1 MKRDF
6 HHLTCQS
13 ITHRK
18 ELSGEI
24 LFPLLP
30 KNCTRFSNIN
40 GTGFYTIAF
49 AYYIIRNSRGLDTF
63 YYKENYCYEYDELL
77 FDGNT
82 PEEFIASRPEA
93 RLLPSGVRAESEG
106 SSPGNKVTTK
116 SPAIGKCGEW
126 CWQTKLSKKNIT
138 SCMDICVSKQEGN
151 PVLRFFVGG
160 VIPKMAASGSTLFQL
175 FQEKKQ
181 AKTMKDSESSSKE
194 KKWIFGG
201 SFDTFGRSSPQQVD
215 LIRKGRSARRKADSK
230 NAVITELE
238 VTNVLVAE
246 DWSPDKPLIARLFSG
261 ILKDVPQPLVIVR
274 ELRSD
279 LWVPV
284 LVTLNP
290 SESIAN
296 YGDLLVPYGDA
307 RIDQHAS

>member
-1 MKRDF
+1 MAKRLALYFTTKKKDHQTPLSSVLRRTGWIIPLIKLSINLLKRDF

-63 YYKENYCYEYDELL
+63 YYKENYCYECDELL

-194 KKWIFGG
+194 KSGY
-201 SFDTFGRSSPQQVD
+201 SEAALTH
-215 LIRKGRSARRKADSK
+215 LA
-230 NAVITELE
+230 E
-238 VTNVLVAE
+238 VL
-246 DWSPDKPLIARLFSG
+246 
-261 ILKDVPQPLVIVR
+261 
-274 ELRSD
+274 
-279 LWVPV
+279 
-284 LVTLNP
+284 LNK
-290 SESIAN
+290 ST
-296 YGDLLVPYGDA
+296 
-307 RIDQHAS
+307 

>member
-1 MKRDF
+1 MKSCF
-6 HHLTCQS
+6 LYY
-13 ITHRK
+13 
-18 ELSGEI
+18 
-24 LFPLLP
+24 P
-30 KNCTRFSNIN
+30 KNCTRFSDIN
-40 GTGFYTIAF
+40 GTDLYTIAF
-49 AYYIIRNSRGLDTF
+49 AYHIIRNSRGLDTF
-63 YYKENYCYEYDELL
+63 YYKENYCYEYEELL
-77 FDGNT
+77 FDGQT

-93 RLLPSGVRAESEG
+93 RLLPSGVRAESED

-126 CWQTKLSKKNIT
+126 CWQTKLPKKNIT
-138 SCMDICVSKQEGN
+138 SCMDICVSKKEGN

-160 VIPKMAASGSTLFQL
+160 VIPKMAGSGSTLFQL
-175 FQEKKQ
+175 FQDKKQ
-181 AKTMKDSESSSKE
+181 AKTMKDGESPSKE

-201 SFDTFGRSSPQQVD
+201 SFDTFGRSSPQPVN
-215 LIRKGRSARRKADSK
+215 LLGKGRSARRKADSK

-238 VTNVLVAE
+238 VTNVLVEE
-246 DWSPDKPLIARLFSG
+246 DWSPDKPLIARLLSG
-261 ILKDVPQPLVIVR
+261 ILKDVPQPLVIVK

-290 SESIAN
+290 SESIDN